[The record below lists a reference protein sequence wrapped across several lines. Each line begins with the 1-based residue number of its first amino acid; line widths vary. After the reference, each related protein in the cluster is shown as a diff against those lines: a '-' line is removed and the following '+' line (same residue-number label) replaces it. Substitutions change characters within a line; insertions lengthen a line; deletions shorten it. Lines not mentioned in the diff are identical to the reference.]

1 MGLKNPRGKVGRT
14 KRIGFLPDWDGQEWD
29 KTRWGRVYRREW
41 ERDRGGQE
49 RDRRG
54 QEWA

>member
-41 ERDRGGQE
+41 ERDRGRQE